1 MKKQCQFKGCQETA
15 KYALYEIKPN
25 GNKEWLHVCILHEK
39 HIGDEN
45 MRLAGGYF
53 TKPVGCNG

>member
-45 MRLAGGYF
+45 MRLA
-53 TKPVGCNG
+53 VGCNG